1 MKIVD
6 DIEKA
11 WADKQYDQLASY
23 AKRLRDP
30 DLRGLPPHVLSMLG
44 VGSAIVGKHKVALR
58 PLWFAHQ
65 LNPESINAR
74 LNLGNCMKDLGDYRG
89 AYEIYTKDLAGLD
102 DPLIVLG
109 AGICALETSQFADAE
124 KLLSK
129 ALQKDANN
137 VVALLNYGRLLYRLE
152 RIEDAA
158 SHYKKALEIQ
168 PTYAAA
174 AINLSICF
182 IKQGDYDHGVSLALQ
197 VLKSGYENDE
207 YLKTLLSTCLAAGSA
222 QAAMLI
228 FENCEFS
235 ISDESTFVAAEAY
248 RYHKDH
254 AKTEELC
261 RKIIKS
267 NKDFFSAYIIMALSM
282 AELGDAEGAKN
293 IVDAAFARCNLD
305 EVASRHIPNPW
316 TIFAIEDSPA
326 LQLKVA
332 KRYAAAAV
340 DIVPRSEITRAVGKR
355 KLSIGYLSP
364 DFRQHPVAECML
376 PVLKGHDPDNV
387 DVHCFSLAE
396 PEQEDSMTCEIEAAA
411 GAFHRCSQLMYPD
424 FKKLMQENSID
435 VLVDLAVYTSIGRPS
450 YLALGCAPMQINH
463 LGYSGTSGSNAYDF
477 IIADEFIVPEG
488 NEHFYS
494 EKMIKLSL
502 PIISSGLSAT
512 EGVEPQLRSLY
523 GLEDDVVIFGC
534 MANPYKFSH
543 ALLKGWA
550 KILLEVPRSV
560 LMFGNMTD
568 RALEGIRGQ
577 LKDLGV
583 MPSRLIPSGFQP
595 SRNDHIA
602 RLKLVDVFLDT
613 FPYNAHSLAAD
624 AISAGVPLVTLNG
637 KAFASRVAGSLNHYL
652 GLDELNAGS
661 MDQYVENACRLAH
674 ESEWRQ
680 TCRATIQNS
689 LKSRD
694 WGKQYALDLETKIL
708 EKL

>member
-1 MKIVD
+1 MKIVE

-11 WADKQYDQLASY
+11 WANKQYDQLVSY

-30 DLRGLPPHVLSMLG
+30 DLKGLPPHVLSMLG

-65 LNPESINAR
+65 LNPASINAR

-129 ALQKDANN
+129 SLQLDSQN
-137 VVALLNYGRLLYRLE
+137 VVGLLNYGRLLYQLE
-152 RIEDAA
+152 RIEEAA
-158 SHYKKALEIQ
+158 AHYKKALDIQ

-182 IKQGDYDHGVSLALQ
+182 VKQGDYDQGVSLALQ

-207 YLKTLLSTCLAAGSA
+207 YLKTLLSTCLSAGSA
-222 QAAMLI
+222 QAAMLV
-228 FENCEFS
+228 FENCKFS
-235 ISDESTFVAAEAY
+235 LSDETTFVAAEAY

-261 RKIIKS
+261 RQIIKS

-293 IVDAAFARCNLD
+293 IVDAAFARCDLD
-305 EVASRHIPNPW
+305 KVASRHIPNPW
-316 TIFAIEDSPA
+316 TIFAIEDSPT

-332 KRYAAAAV
+332 KRYAEAAV
-340 DIVPRSEITRAVGKR
+340 DVVPRGELVRPLGKQ

-376 PVLKGHDPDNV
+376 PVLKGHDRSKV

-396 PEQEDSMTCEIEAAA
+396 LQQEDAMTREIEAVAS
-411 GAFHRCSQLMYPD
+411 AFHRCSQLMYPD
-424 FKKLMQENSID
+424 FKRLMEENEID
-435 VLVDLAVYTSIGRPS
+435 VLVDLAVYTSIGRPN

-463 LGYSGTSGSNAYDF
+463 LGYSGTSGSKAYDF
-477 IIADEFIVPEG
+477 IIADEFIVPEDS
-488 NEHFYS
+488 ERFYS
-494 EKMIKLSL
+494 EKVIKLGL
-502 PIISSGLSAT
+502 PIISSGLAST
-512 EGVEPQLRSLY
+512 DDLLPQPRSVY
-523 GLEDDVVIFGC
+523 GLPDDVVIFGC

-543 ALLKGWA
+543 ELLKGWA
-550 KILLEVPRSV
+550 NILLEVPNSV
-560 LMFGNMTD
+560 LMFGNMSD
-568 RALEGIRGQ
+568 KALEAIRQQ
-577 LKDLGV
+577 LKKLGV
-583 MPSRLIPSGFQP
+583 APERLVPSGFQP
-595 SRNDHIA
+595 TRNDHIA

-652 GLDELNAGS
+652 GLDDLNAGS
-661 MDQYVENACRLAH
+661 MSEYVQNACRLAVD
-674 ESEWRQ
+674 EEWRYG
-680 TCRATIQNS
+680 CRKTIS
-689 LKSRD
+689 ERLKSRD
-694 WGKQYALDLETKIL
+694 WGVEYALDLEKKIL
-708 EKL
+708 ERL